1 MSKQLIGI
9 CIGSQASVIGTLK
22 DKVVDVILSE
32 TSEREVPTVVSYG
45 DRERNFGDASVSTG
59 KANFKRTILYP
70 NRWLGVQPTWPF
82 IAEESKYSNTK
93 PIVDKANK
101 LGFEITY
108 KGTKDVYT
116 AESLM
121 GLYFTK
127 LKQNWARDKIDTK
140 EVVVSVPDYYTCHE
154 RKAMLEALE
163 IADLQCTALVNESSA
178 ISLAYGLLRLREFDE
193 SKPRVVGFIDMG
205 HAKTTVFFG
214 TFTKKKMKV
223 ISSSSERFCGG
234 REFDYIIAEHVAKD
248 FQQKYQSNP
257 MKAPKCRLRLMDAVT
272 KARKIL
278 TVNKEVTIS
287 IDSLMDG
294 EDLVY
299 HLTKDEFEK
308 LIQPTMTKFKTLCE
322 TAIAKAKEEAKMSI
336 SELHSVEMVGDA
348 VRTPIVQKVI
358 KDVFGKDISKTL
370 IPDECISRGC
380 ALYAA
385 MRSPYYTIM
394 NFAFEHYNP
403 YGINM
408 EYPYLKNGNIENR
421 THLILKAGENFPA
434 KKSITF
440 TESQTPKKDVIPLR
454 FCYIN
459 KEVQWMDNV
468 LLKGYQVT
476 MPKKTEEKFKFTLT
490 FELDIN
496 GLPKLSAAVINE
508 EYYEEVPVKK
518 EEKKKEKATKVE
530 EDKKDNNK
538 AEEGNN
544 DEAKENKEV
553 KKEETP
559 KMQKVKRERNNVLHF
574 DNTDTLFGTPQGIL
588 NQYLQREVT
597 QETDDRIFHIASSKR
612 NELEQYIYNTRD
624 KLSNV
629 LKPHILPNEQE
640 TLSKHMDVLL
650 DWLYSGDEEVFN
662 KATLETKSKDMLAV
676 GSVIYSRMNN
686 WNKLEENI
694 SLLEKSI
701 DKITNA
707 SKVEWDKLQSK
718 QTYLTKEDFELINQL
733 LQASLAKVAEFKKK
747 MGEGIKTAEP
757 LVKPEV
763 VDEEKE
769 ELKKKVKKVYM
780 DAEFKVKEEER
791 KRKEEEERKKKEE
804 EEKKKKEEEEKKKK
818 EEAEKKAAEEKKE
831 GDDVVMKDNTQTNNT
846 TTTTN
851 NNNDNNA
858 TTNNDT
864 TKQENNDAMDVE

>member
-32 TSEREVPTVVSYG
+32 TSEREVPTVVSYC

-70 NRWLGVQPTWPF
+70 NRWLGVQPSWPF

-93 PIVDKANK
+93 PIVDKTNK
-101 LGFEITY
+101 LGFEIAY

-178 ISLAYGLLRLREFDE
+178 ISLAYGLLRLREFDD

-234 REFDYIIAEHVAKD
+234 REFDYAIAEHVAKD
-248 FQQKYQSNP
+248 FEAKYDQNP
-257 MKAPKCRLRLMDAVT
+257 MKAPKCKLRLMDAVT

-299 HLTKDEFEK
+299 HLTKDEFERI
-308 LIQPTMTKFKTLCE
+308 IQPTMNKFKTLCE
-322 TAIAKAKEEAKMSI
+322 TAIAKAKEEAKMNV

-358 KDVFGKDISKTL
+358 KDIFGKDLSKTL

-403 YGINM
+403 YSINM

-440 TESQTPKKDVIPLR
+440 TEAQTPKKEVIPLR

-459 KEVQWMDNV
+459 KEVQWMENL

-508 EYYEEVPVKK
+508 EYYEEVPIKK
-518 EEKKKEKATKVE
+518 EEKKEEKKDANAGNSSAE
-530 EDKKDNNK
+530 GDKKTEQSNT
-538 AEEGNN
+538 EEQK
-544 DEAKENKEV
+544 DDKDKEV
-553 KKEETP
+553 KKDETP
-559 KMQKVKRERNNVLHF
+559 KTQKVKRERNNVLHF

-597 QETDDRIFHIASSKR
+597 QENDDRVYHVASAKR

-629 LKPHILPNEQE
+629 LKPHVLPNEQQ

-650 DWLYSGDEEVFN
+650 DWLYSGDEDVFN

-694 SLLEKSI
+694 TLLEKAI

-707 SKVEWDKLQSK
+707 SKVEWDKLHNKQ
-718 QTYLTKEDFELINQL
+718 QTYLTKEDFEAINQL
-733 LQASLAKVAEFKKK
+733 LQAKLAKVDEFKKK
-747 MGEGIKTAEP
+747 VGEGVRTAEP

-763 VDEEKE
+763 VEEEKE
-769 ELKKKVKKVYM
+769 ELKRKVKKVYT

-818 EEAEKKAAEEKKE
+818 E
-831 GDDVVMKDNTQTNNT
+831 GDDVVMKDANTQGGESNTTNTNNTNNT
-846 TTTTN
+846 TN
-851 NNNDNNA
+851 ANNA
-858 TTNNDT
+858 TEPKKEN
-864 TKQENNDAMDVE
+864 NNDAMDVE

>member
-1 MSKQLIGI
+1 M
-9 CIGSQASVIGTLK
+9 IGTLK

-32 TSEREVPTVVSYG
+32 TSEREVPTVVSYC

-59 KANFKRTILYP
+59 KANFKRTIVYP

-82 IAEESKYSNTK
+82 VAEESKYANVK
-93 PIVDKANK
+93 PVVDKANK

-121 GLYFTK
+121 GLYFSK

-193 SKPRVVGFIDMG
+193 TKPRTVGFVDMG

-248 FQQKYQSNP
+248 FEQKYQQNP

-299 HLTKDEFEK
+299 HLTKEEFET
-308 LIQPTMTKFKTLCE
+308 LIQPTISKFKVLCE
-322 TAIAKAKEEAKMSI
+322 AALAKAKDEAKMNM

-358 KDVFGKDISKTL
+358 KDVFGKDLSKTL

-421 THLILKAGENFPA
+421 THLILRAGENFPA

-440 TESQTPKKDVIPLR
+440 TESQVPKKDVIPLR
-454 FCYIN
+454 FCYIS
-459 KEVQWMDNV
+459 KEVEWMDNL

-508 EYYEEVPVKK
+508 EYYEEVPVPVKK
-518 EEKKKEKATKVE
+518 EEKKEDNSSAGSNSGKTEGNEKNE
-530 EDKKDNNK
+530 DDKKDKGEQGANDDTK
-538 AEEGNN
+538 DKEKEK
-544 DEAKENKEV
+544 DEA
-553 KKEETP
+553 P
-559 KMQKVKRERNNVLHF
+559 KTQKVKRERNNVLHF
-574 DNTDTLFGTPQGIL
+574 DTTDTLYGTPKGIL
-588 NQYLQREVT
+588 DQYLQREVS
-597 QETDDRIFHIASSKR
+597 QETDDRVFHIASSKR
-612 NELEQYIYNTRD
+612 NELEQYVYNTRD

-629 LKPHILPNEQE
+629 LKPHVLPAEQE
-640 TLSKHMDVLL
+640 ALSKHMDVLL

-662 KATLETKSKDMLAV
+662 KATLESKSKDMLAL
-676 GSVIYSRMNN
+676 GSVVYSRLTN
-686 WNKLEENI
+686 WSKLEENI
-694 SLLEKSI
+694 ILLEKAI

-718 QTYLTKEDFELINQL
+718 QTYLTKDDFELINQL
-733 LQASLAKVAEFKKK
+733 LQAKLAKVAEFKKK
-747 MGEGIKTAEP
+747 LGEGLRTAEP

-769 ELKKKVKKVYM
+769 ELKKKVKKVYL

-804 EEKKKKEEEEKKKK
+804 EERKKKEEEEKKK
-818 EEAEKKAAEEKKE
+818 EEEEKKANEDKKE
-831 GDDVVMKDNTQTNNT
+831 GDDVVMKDSTQANNNNT
-846 TTTTN
+846 TTG
-851 NNNDNNA
+851 
-858 TTNNDT
+858 NDT
-864 TKQENNDAMDVE
+864 KKDNTDAMDVE